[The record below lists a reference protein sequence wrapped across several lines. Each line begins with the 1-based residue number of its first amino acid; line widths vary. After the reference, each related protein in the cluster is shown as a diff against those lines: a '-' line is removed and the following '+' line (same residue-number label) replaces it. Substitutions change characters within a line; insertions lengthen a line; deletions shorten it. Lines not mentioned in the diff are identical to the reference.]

1 MSNSALITVLLKL
14 KHRKNTVFALYSI
27 SICLKIS
34 CLFLMESSHSIV
46 ESSRYNLRDRS
57 YMRTREINLNSG
69 AVMAPINLTTLKSV
83 PLMVERF

>member
-1 MSNSALITVLLKL
+1 
-14 KHRKNTVFALYSI
+14 
-27 SICLKIS
+27 
-34 CLFLMESSHSIV
+34 MESSHSIV